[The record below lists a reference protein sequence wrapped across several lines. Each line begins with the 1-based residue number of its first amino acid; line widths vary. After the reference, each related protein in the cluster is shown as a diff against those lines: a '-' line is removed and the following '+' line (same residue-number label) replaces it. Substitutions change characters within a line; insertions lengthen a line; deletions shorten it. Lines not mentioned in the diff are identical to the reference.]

1 MTFAAHQAALRRAMR
16 RDGTVP
22 PLDLDEP
29 AQRTRRVNVVL
40 AVIGVCGFLVALIGY
55 ARAAQE
61 GLQEPDNIRTRPHEI
76 SVFFKDPDAHGR
88 GHMTLGGGPYPSR
101 TDCDIAIR
109 EVRIA
114 MKGAR
119 LRCDPVEPFRVK

>member
-1 MTFAAHQAALRRAMR
+1 MTALRSRFLWLAFLIP
-16 RDGTVP
+16 G
-22 PLDLDEP
+22 
-29 AQRTRRVNVVL
+29 AVL
-40 AVIGVCGFLVALIGY
+40 LAIGI

-61 GLQEPDNIRTRPHEI
+61 GLQEPDSIRTLPHEI
-76 SVFFKDPDAHGR
+76 TVFFKDPGAHGR